1 MPLSD
6 HEQRM
11 LDQIESALYAEDPK
25 FASSVRGAH
34 LRTPSTRRR
43 LQGVGLFL
51 LGLAMLV
58 SGVAIKATMV
68 GGFPVLSVLGFV
80 VMFALVGFG
89 LMRVFD
95 AYPAIYPVLKIVS
108 VFYLA
113 YLAWKIATAAGPG
126 EGTAPGGHTFS
137 FLQAALFQW
146 VNPKA
151 WAVALTVYSVYSPSR
166 GAQAILV
173 VSLVFFLV
181 TLLSVTVWTLLGQ
194 QLRKLLTNKLRLRV
208 FNGMMGALLIAS
220 LLPVLLASLAD

>member
-1 MPLSD
+1 MPLETFWALLVFAFVASMTPGPNNL
-6 HEQRM
+6 M
-11 LDQIESALYAEDPK
+11 LMA
-25 FASSVRGAH
+25 
-34 LRTPSTRRR
+34 
-43 LQGVGLFL
+43 
-51 LGLAMLV
+51 
-58 SGVAIKATMV
+58 SGVNF
-68 GGFPVLSVLGFV
+68 GFGRTIPHMLGVLIGFV

-126 EGTAPGGHTFS
+126 EGTAPGGHPFS